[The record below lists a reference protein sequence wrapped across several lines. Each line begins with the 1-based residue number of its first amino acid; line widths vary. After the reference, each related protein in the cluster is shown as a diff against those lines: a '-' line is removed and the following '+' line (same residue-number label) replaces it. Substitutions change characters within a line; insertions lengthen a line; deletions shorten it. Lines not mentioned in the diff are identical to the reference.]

1 LRLDKKRG
9 KDAVVSEETTLWKG
23 SPSQWLNLGPFVMAL
38 ILIAAIVIGAVLSGP
53 LLPFV
58 LIGLI
63 IPGIWMLWKYLTV
76 RCQRYE
82 LTTERLKI
90 VNGVINQHID
100 EVELYRVKD
109 VLMVRPWWMR
119 ITGLAT
125 LHLETSDRS
134 LPQLIVPAIQGGAEL
149 REQLRKQVE
158 FQRDR
163 KRVRETDFEENGAD
177 SVPL

>member
-1 LRLDKKRG
+1 M
-9 KDAVVSEETTLWKG
+9 V
-23 SPSQWLNLGPFVMAL
+23 L
-38 ILIAAIVIGAVLSGP
+38 ILAAAIVVGAIFSGP

-58 LIGLI
+58 LIGLV
-63 IPGIWMLWKYLTV
+63 IPAIWMLWKYLTV

-90 VNGVINQHID
+90 VTGVINQHID

-125 LHLETSDRS
+125 LQLETSDRS
-134 LPQLIVPAIQGGAEL
+134 LPQLVVPAVKGGAEL

-158 FQRDR
+158 LQRDR
-163 KRVRETDFEENGAD
+163 KRVRETDFEEAGPDAL
-177 SVPL
+177 PL